1 MHIYGAHS
9 SFWLLFYIWTSFGR
23 YKAVWATS
31 FGSEVDKGVILG
43 VEGSNC
49 DFGFFRATGGPL
61 CNSKM
66 SKNGHFCSFLLI
78 FTVLDLSRPLEGRF
92 GCYILVGA
100 RYGLPGGGKRVKW
113 SRWGPCAAKNL

>member
-1 MHIYGAHS
+1 M
-9 SFWLLFYIWTSFGR
+9 
-23 YKAVWATS
+23 
-31 FGSEVDKGVILG
+31 DKGVILG